1 MKNLDIQPCIRC
13 GCGLKVPGGITMTGD
28 QAIAV
33 YIECLTVGFR
43 PRARSGKQ
51 RDAIC
56 VNCAVSMAFG
66 PPPSDG
72 GTFNMHIYQM
82 LHEIVRDHKSIVDAA
97 HSHLGSPD
105 QALRLMPGSQRD
117 KTLEAPALK
126 AAALR

>member
-1 MKNLDIQPCIRC
+1 MKNRDIQPCIRC

-97 HSHLGSPD
+97 DSTWSALTRRCGSCQD
-105 QALRLMPGSQRD
+105 RSVTRRLKLQR
-117 KTLEAPALK
+117 
-126 AAALR
+126 